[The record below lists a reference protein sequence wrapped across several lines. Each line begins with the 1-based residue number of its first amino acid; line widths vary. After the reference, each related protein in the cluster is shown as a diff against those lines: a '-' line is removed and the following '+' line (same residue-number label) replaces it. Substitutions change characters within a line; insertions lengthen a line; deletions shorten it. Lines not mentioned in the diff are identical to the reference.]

1 MCVNALNAGKE
12 QTEANIPRHCTRSSP
27 FVPLPQFNNQNKMR
41 VLKCCKTNTHQNRAW
56 MAVPIEEFSLQP
68 PPGPELGRCT
78 RETLLNITRPLV
90 AARDA
95 LVRRLRRTAAGT

>member
-1 MCVNALNAGKE
+1 
-12 QTEANIPRHCTRSSP
+12 
-27 FVPLPQFNNQNKMR
+27 
-41 VLKCCKTNTHQNRAW
+41 
-56 MAVPIEEFSLQP
+56 VPIEEFSLQP

-78 RETLLNITRPLV
+78 RGTLLNIIRPLV